1 MKKMLALMLAVT
13 LLMAWSPAMA
23 DGYSEMLAKAETYY
37 ASEDYTKA
45 IASYQLAQKL
55 QPDNVQA
62 FLGEANVHIILK
74 DYSAAASVISAA
86 LEINPVSSDAW
97 RLKCKIDA
105 LLNDIPAF
113 EQDAIFA
120 EVCDADLSDI
130 CLMIASMYSSAGLY
144 DKAASYFA
152 MSDLAS
158 LSETEQEMYRKAL
171 VNSGNRETAEQLGL
185 ASSPIR
191 NAALDTAFDSHN
203 LTLVKT
209 EFPTITAADFEFP
222 DEMWEATGM
231 EKPADPIAE
240 LNAYIPNAT
249 VTWLSLSPAGNS
261 GILVADGFT
270 GVCYYAGKY
279 HIIFPSQARGVEDV
293 NENLAK
299 VFSTRLQ
306 LLLGEEGVVYSPDGR
321 YAAIFNIQY
330 TLMRAQ
336 FILDPIIID
345 LSTGEMFL
353 TATYGNR
360 LMKGEAGAVTT
371 ATFSSDGNYLY
382 YMLYGNTSEYRTA
395 LYRYNIQEKTT
406 ELCYSG
412 SDLNYY
418 PYFSE
423 TGNGAFVILRDV
435 RNRGEMAG
443 VTSITYENGSW
454 NGTEYTFDLPLQYW
468 NCNRLMLSANSG
480 YAFIPGRTAA
490 LDGSYYAF
498 QCVRPDDDWAGLNQY
513 YTVSKEGNQIQSY
526 SAGEINSLFEN
537 WTNGSTQEGVSTFN
551 LDMPFQVILTSAL
564 SPDGHYVLLNTVNY
578 GSRDIPETSRHLY
591 LVRIDDLA
599 IKEVWG
605 IDPSAIQVGALG
617 ANYRPV
623 IEWNTDT
630 LIIGT
635 SDGIQAFKFKL
646 Q

>member
-1 MKKMLALMLAVT
+1 MRKMFALMLAMV
-13 LLMAWSPAMA
+13 LLTAWSPAMA
-23 DGYSEMLAKAETYY
+23 DGYSDMLTKAETYY

-62 FLGEANVHIILK
+62 FLGEANVHIVLE
-74 DYSAAASVISAA
+74 DYSSAASVINAA

-97 RLKCKIDA
+97 YLKCKVDI

-130 CLMIASMYSSAGLY
+130 CLMIASMYYSAGFY
-144 DKAASYFA
+144 GKAASYFA

-158 LSETEQEMYRKAL
+158 LSEIQQEQYRKAL

-185 ASSPIR
+185 VSSSTR
-191 NAALDTAFDSHN
+191 NTALDAAFDSYN

-209 EFPTITAADFEFP
+209 EFPVITASDFEFP

-231 EKPADPIAE
+231 EKPADPMAE
-240 LNAYIPNAT
+240 LTAYIPNAT
-249 VTWLSLSPAGNS
+249 ISWLSLSPAGNS

-279 HIIFPSQARGVEDV
+279 HVLYPSQTRGVEDT
-293 NENLAK
+293 NENLTK

-306 LLLGEEGVVYSPDGR
+306 MLLGEEGVVYSQDGR

-330 TLMRAQ
+330 TRMRMQ

-353 TATYGNR
+353 SATYGNK
-360 LMKGEAGAVTT
+360 LMKEEAGAVTT
-371 ATFSSDGNYLY
+371 ATFSSDGHYLY
-382 YMLYGNTSEYRTA
+382 YMLYGNTAEYFTA
-395 LYRYNIQEKTT
+395 LYRYNLQENTT

-418 PYFSE
+418 PYLSE
-423 TGNGAFVILRDV
+423 TDSGAFIILRDA
-435 RNRGEMAG
+435 RSSNEMAG
-443 VTSITYENGSW
+443 VMSIVYENGTW
-454 NGTEYTFDLPLQYW
+454 NGTEFSFDLPLKYW
-468 NCNRLMLSANSG
+468 YCNRLMQSANSG
-480 YAFIPGRTAA
+480 FAFIPGRIAT

-498 QCVRPDDDWAGLNQY
+498 QRIRPDDDWAGLNQY
-513 YTVSKEGNQIQSY
+513 YTISKEGNNIQSY
-526 SAGEINSLFEN
+526 SAGEMNSLFES
-537 WTNGSTQEGVSTFN
+537 WTNGTSQEGASTFN
-551 LDMPFQVILTSAL
+551 LDMPFQVILTSVL
-564 SPDGHYVLLNTVNY
+564 SPDGHYVLLNTMNH
-578 GSRDIPETSRHLY
+578 GSRDNPETSRHLY
-591 LVRIDDLA
+591 LVRLDDLA
-599 IKEVWG
+599 IKEIWG

-617 ANYRPV
+617 ANYKPV

-635 SDGIQAFKFKL
+635 SDGIQAYEFKL

>member
-293 NENLAK
+293 MRISQKYSQRA
-299 VFSTRLQ
+299 FSCFLVRK
-306 LLLGEEGVVYSPDGR
+306 GS
-321 YAAIFNIQY
+321 
-330 TLMRAQ
+330 
-336 FILDPIIID
+336 FILRMDDMQQSSI
-345 LSTGEMFL
+345 
-353 TATYGNR
+353 
-360 LMKGEAGAVTT
+360 
-371 ATFSSDGNYLY
+371 FS
-382 YMLYGNTSEYRTA
+382 
-395 LYRYNIQEKTT
+395 I
-406 ELCYSG
+406 
-412 SDLNYY
+412 
-418 PYFSE
+418 
-423 TGNGAFVILRDV
+423 
-435 RNRGEMAG
+435 
-443 VTSITYENGSW
+443 
-454 NGTEYTFDLPLQYW
+454 
-468 NCNRLMLSANSG
+468 
-480 YAFIPGRTAA
+480 
-490 LDGSYYAF
+490 
-498 QCVRPDDDWAGLNQY
+498 
-513 YTVSKEGNQIQSY
+513 
-526 SAGEINSLFEN
+526 
-537 WTNGSTQEGVSTFN
+537 
-551 LDMPFQVILTSAL
+551 
-564 SPDGHYVLLNTVNY
+564 H
-578 GSRDIPETSRHLY
+578 
-591 LVRIDDLA
+591 
-599 IKEVWG
+599 
-605 IDPSAIQVGALG
+605 
-617 ANYRPV
+617 
-623 IEWNTDT
+623 
-630 LIIGT
+630 
-635 SDGIQAFKFKL
+635 
-646 Q
+646 